1 MKQIVVVAV
10 FALLAS
16 ACDSGANK
24 DAQKVASVLTGDSKG
39 AASDNPICK
48 LFKPGE
54 LEAYAGEALNAGGNA
69 GLGYACQWTAKDGEG
84 NVMVTIVGADDAEI
98 PSLAPGFRKLPDIGT
113 RGFVVNDMGWAAG
126 AVRGKDFVKV
136 SISGPKASDATAI
149 ALLKETLKRQP

>member
-24 DAQKVASVLTGDSKG
+24 DAQKVAGVLTGDSKG

-84 NVMVTIVGADDAEI
+84 NVMVTIVGGRRGSRQGLREGLDLWSE
-98 PSLAPGFRKLPDIGT
+98 SLGRHRDRAPQG
-113 RGFVVNDMGWAAG
+113 N
-126 AVRGKDFVKV
+126 
-136 SISGPKASDATAI
+136 SEATALMR
-149 ALLKETLKRQP
+149 AGQARGPS